1 MKPEEMKTIGI
12 MGGGVMGGGI
22 GQVLAIAGYRI
33 VLRDLTQELLDKTQ
47 ATIIDGRFGMRAGV
61 QRGKLTEA
69 EMGAALS
76 RMDFTTEMADLRDV
90 DLLIE
95 AIPEDLELKRKVF
108 AELDKL
114 IRPEA
119 IFATNTSGFALADL
133 NQAVS
138 RKDRFAGMHWFSPVP
153 AMKLVE
159 VIYSPE
165 TSEDT
170 IACIEAA
177 GTKAGKVTI
186 RVKDA
191 PGKYGFVAN
200 RIYYAAVAEARKVLE
215 EGVAS
220 ADDINKA
227 MVYGFNWPIGPLAMS
242 AGARSGWT

>member
-1 MKPEEMKTIGI
+1 MKPEEIKTIGI

-22 GQVLAIAGYRI
+22 AQVLAVGGYRVTI
-33 VLRDLTQELLDKTQ
+33 RDLSEELLEKTRT
-47 ATIIDGRFGMRAGV
+47 TITDGRFGLNAGV
-61 QRGKLTEA
+61 ERGKLSESQKA
-69 EMGAALS
+69 DAMAAI
-76 RMDFTTEMADLRDV
+76 DFTTEMADLRDV

-108 AELDKL
+108 AELDNL

-119 IFATNTSGFALADL
+119 IFATNTSGFAIADL
-133 NQAVS
+133 NQAIS
-138 RKDRFAGMHWFSPVP
+138 RKDRFGGMHWFSPVP

-165 TSEDT
+165 TSEET
-170 IACIEAA
+170 VACIEAA

-191 PGKYGFVAN
+191 PGKYGFIAN
-200 RIYYAAVAEARKVLE
+200 RVYYAAVAEARKILE
-215 EGVAS
+215 EGIAS

-227 MVYGFNWPIGPLAMS
+227 MVYGFNWPVGPLAMS
-242 AGARSGWT
+242 AGARSGWG

>member
-1 MKPEEMKTIGI
+1 MKPEEIRTIGI

-22 GQVLAIAGYRI
+22 AQVLAVGGYRLI
-33 VLRDLTQELLDKTQ
+33 VRDLTQELLDKTR
-47 ATIIDGRFGMRAGV
+47 ATIVDGRFGLKAGV
-61 QRGKLTEA
+61 ERGKLSEE
-69 EMGAALS
+69 EMEAALA
-76 RMDFTTEMADLRDV
+76 RIGFTTEMADLRDI

-108 AELDKL
+108 AELDNL

-119 IFATNTSGFALADL
+119 IFATNTSGFAIADI

-159 VIYSPE
+159 VIYPLE
-165 TSEDT
+165 TSEDA

-177 GTKAGKVTI
+177 GAKAGKVTI

-191 PGKYGFVAN
+191 PGKYGFIAN
-200 RIYYAAVAEARKVLE
+200 RIYYAAVAEARKILE
-215 EGVAS
+215 EEIAN

-227 MVYGFNWPIGPLAMS
+227 MVYGFNWPVGPLAMS
-242 AGARSGWT
+242 AGARSGWG

>member
-1 MKPEEMKTIGI
+1 MKPEDVKTIGM
-12 MGGGVMGGGI
+12 MGSGVMGGGI
-22 GQVLAIAGYRI
+22 AQVLAVGGYRLI
-33 VLRDLTQELLDKTQ
+33 VRDLTQELLDKTR
-47 ATIIDGRFGMRAGV
+47 ATIVDGRFGLKAGV
-61 QRGKLTEA
+61 QRGKLSEE
-69 EMGAALS
+69 EMEAALA
-76 RMDFTTEMADLRDV
+76 RIGFTTQMADLRDV

-108 AELDKL
+108 AELDNL

-119 IFATNTSGFALADL
+119 TFATNTSGFAIADI

-165 TSEDT
+165 TSEDA

-177 GTKAGKVTI
+177 GAKAGKVTI

-191 PGKYGFVAN
+191 PGKYGFIAN
-200 RIYYAAVAEARKVLE
+200 RIYYAAVAEARKILE
-215 EGVAS
+215 EEIAG

-242 AGARSGWT
+242 AGARSGWG